1 MATPLNSET
10 THTVR
15 RTLEFVQHHRL
26 AKGDRLPSERELSE
40 RFGVARSSVR
50 EALAVLDAMRITE
63 RKPKSGIFLRN
74 AVEDGGLD
82 ALVLQADLGLAFDP
96 QVTRDVTE
104 ARIICEEQALR
115 IACRRRTDADLA
127 KLHRLL
133 DGYAGLVDAD
143 RNPADADV
151 DFHLALVAASQN
163 RILVRTLTPL
173 MLMSTNWRR
182 RYFDSAAI
190 RRRSL
195 DDHRAFV
202 AAIEARDEAATSA
215 LVQRHVQTAAADVR
229 ALAEQGGATATDTPS
244 KSDTRASD
252 APT

>member
-1 MATPLNSET
+1 MAAPLNSET
-10 THTVR
+10 SHTVR
-15 RTLEFVQHHRL
+15 KTLEFVQHHRL

-63 RKPKSGIFLRN
+63 RRPKSGIYLRN
-74 AVEDGGLD
+74 AVEDGGLE
-82 ALVLQADLGLAFDP
+82 ALVLQADLGLTFDP

-115 IACRRRTDADLA
+115 LACRRRTDADLS
-127 KLHRLL
+127 KLHQTLQAYAATIQA
-133 DGYAGLVDAD
+133 DGDMAE
-143 RNPADADV
+143 ADV
-151 DFHLALVAASQN
+151 EFHLALVAAGQN

-173 MLMSTNWRR
+173 MLMSRRWRE
-182 RYFDSAAI
+182 RYFESDAI

-202 AAIEARDEAATSA
+202 AAIEARDETVAAT
-215 LVQRHVQTAAADVR
+215 LVRRHVETAAADVR
-229 ALAEQGGATATDTPS
+229 ALAEQGGSAAANTT
-244 KSDTRASD
+244 
-252 APT
+252 